1 MEPQVRKGKE
11 ESQTVR
17 EYLSDVFKE
26 MDSKDWEEATEVFEQ
41 VRFSRSSIAGVW
53 QFGRSGGN

>member
-1 MEPQVRKGKE
+1 
-11 ESQTVR
+11 
-17 EYLSDVFKE
+17 